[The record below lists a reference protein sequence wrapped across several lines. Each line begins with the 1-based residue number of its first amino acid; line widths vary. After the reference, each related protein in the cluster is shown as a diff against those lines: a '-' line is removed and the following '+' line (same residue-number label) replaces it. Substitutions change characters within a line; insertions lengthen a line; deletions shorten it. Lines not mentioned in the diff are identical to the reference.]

1 MADLTFREF
10 LTALTELVDGK
21 KKEEKTYYSIEDI
34 MDRYDC
40 SKAIAE
46 KYVREAKALTG
57 NPYGKIGK
65 GKLLPS
71 ELALWENYI
80 NGHDVRAGGTR

>member
-21 KKEEKTYYSIEDI
+21 KKEEKTYYTVEDL
-34 MDRYDC
+34 MKRYNC
-40 SKAIAE
+40 SHVQAE
-46 KYVREAKALTG
+46 KYIREAKSLSGTHD
-57 NPYGKIGK
+57 GKLGK
-65 GKLLPS
+65 GKILPS